1 MLLHFVNF
9 KNVFTGETQWKNIFS
24 LSLKQKMLM
33 KKFLFTRHVKFL
45 WLFCRFGWTCFI
57 LLSWHIFFFLG
68 IFFPQE
74 KQEKTVYLLVRHFV
88 NCKNVFMSKTEWKNN
103 FFAQFEIKNSHEK
116 RFFQHVKMFFL
127 LSSRVKKIFTRSFLL
142 LILTHKKSFFYL
154 WNFFSSC
161 LKQHEKHL
169 VIFFFFLHVT
179 HMK

>member
-68 IFFPQE
+68 FFFPQE

-88 NCKNVFMSKTEWKNN
+88 NCKNVFMSKTEWKNT

-116 RFFQHVKMFFL
+116 TFYSTRENVFSFVEPGEKDFHKKFSSTHIDTRKKFFL
-127 LSSRVKKIFTRSFLL
+127 LVK
-142 LILTHKKSFFYL
+142 FF
-154 WNFFSSC
+154 FFMFETAWKTSC
-161 LKQHEKHL
+161 D
-169 VIFFFFLHVT
+169 FFFFLHVT

>member
-1 MLLHFVNF
+1 MLLHYVNF
-9 KNVFTGETQWKNIFS
+9 KNVFTCETQWKNIFS

-68 IFFPQE
+68 FFFPQE

-88 NCKNVFMSKTEWKNN
+88 NCKNVLMSKTEWKNT

-116 RFFQHVKMFFL
+116 TFFSTRENVFSFVEPGEKDFHKKFSSTHIDTQKKFFL
-127 LSSRVKKIFTRSFLL
+127 VLFFLHVWNSMKKI
-142 LILTHKKSFFYL
+142 L
-154 WNFFSSC
+154 W
-161 LKQHEKHL
+161 
-169 VIFFFFLHVT
+169 FFFFYLHVT

>member
-1 MLLHFVNF
+1 MWNTV
-9 KNVFTGETQWKNIFS
+9 KEYIFS

-68 IFFPQE
+68 FFFPQE

-88 NCKNVFMSKTEWKNN
+88 NCKNVLMSKTEWKNT

-116 RFFQHVKMFFL
+116 RFFQRVKMFFL

-142 LILTHKKSFFYL
+142 LILTHEQNVFFTCEIFFLHVWNSMKKS
-154 WNFFSSC
+154 C
-161 LKQHEKHL
+161 D
-169 VIFFFFLHVT
+169 FFFFLHVT